1 MSADLVIMQVKDNN
15 TIRRRLTTSYVTSVV
30 SITLIL
36 FLLGIAGILILNT
49 KKLSDY
55 VKENVGISVYL
66 NDDAREVDIFSLQKT
81 LDAKKYV
88 KETKYITREKAAAD
102 FQKDLGEDF
111 VEFLGYNP
119 LPSSIDVK
127 LHAAYANP
135 DSFAVIEKVFR
146 MLPLVADVSYQKDLI
161 YAVNNNIRKISISI
175 FIFCI
180 LLFIIAVTLINN
192 TIRLTVY
199 SKRFIIRTMQL
210 VGAYPNLIRRPFIM
224 KGITQGFI
232 AAVFAIFLLI
242 FTVYITEDQLADL
255 FSFQD
260 LTILGIV
267 FGLILVI
274 GLLIAWISTLL
285 SVNKYLKIKTD
296 NLYT

>member
-1 MSADLVIMQVKDNN
+1 MQGKDN
-15 TIRRRLTTSYVTSVV
+15 TIQRRLTASYITSVV
-30 SITLIL
+30 SITLVL
-36 FLLGIAGILILNT
+36 FLLGLAGILILNA

-55 VKENVGISVYL
+55 VRENMGISVYIQ
-66 NDDAREVDIFSLQKT
+66 NDAREVDIFSLQKT
-81 LDAKKYV
+81 LDAKAYV
-88 KETKYITREKAAAD
+88 KETRYITKEQAAEE
-102 FQKDLGEDF
+102 FQEELGEDF

-135 DSFAVIEKVFR
+135 DSFAVLEKEF
-146 MLPLVADVSYQKDLI
+146 LSYPQVADVAYQKDLV
-161 YAVNNNIRKISISI
+161 YAMNMNIRKISLAILVFSV
-175 FIFCI
+175 
-180 LLFIIAVTLINN
+180 LLFLIAITLINN

-210 VGAYPNLIRRPFIM
+210 VGAHNNLIRRPFLI
-224 KGITQGFI
+224 KGVTQGII
-232 AAVFAIFLLI
+232 AALFAILLL
-242 FTVYITEDQLADL
+242 LASVLIVEKQMEGL

-260 LTILGIV
+260 FRILGII
-267 FGLILVI
+267 FAGILFI
-274 GLLIAWISTLL
+274 GMLIAWVSTLL

>member
-1 MSADLVIMQVKDNN
+1 MQGKDN
-15 TIRRRLTTSYVTSVV
+15 TIQRRLTASYITSVV
-30 SITLIL
+30 SITLVL
-36 FLLGIAGILILNT
+36 FLLGLAGILILNA

-55 VKENVGISVYL
+55 VRENMGISVYIQ
-66 NDDAREVDIFSLQKT
+66 NDAREVDIFSLQKT
-81 LDAKKYV
+81 LDAKTYV
-88 KETKYITREKAAAD
+88 KETRYITKEQAAEE
-102 FQKDLGEDF
+102 FQEELGEDF

-135 DSFAVIEKVFR
+135 DSFAVLEKEFR
-146 MLPLVADVSYQKDLI
+146 SYPQVADVAYQKDLV
-161 YAVNNNIRKISISI
+161 YAMNMNIRKISLAILVFSV
-175 FIFCI
+175 
-180 LLFIIAVTLINN
+180 LLFLIAITLINN

-210 VGAYPNLIRRPFIM
+210 VGAHNNLIRRPFLI
-224 KGITQGFI
+224 KGVTQGII
-232 AAVFAIFLLI
+232 AALFAILLL
-242 FTVYITEDQLADL
+242 LASVLIVEKQMEGL

-260 LTILGIV
+260 FRILGSI
-267 FGLILVI
+267 FAGILLT
-274 GLLIAWISTLL
+274 GMLIAWVSTLL

>member
-1 MSADLVIMQVKDNN
+1 MMQGKDN
-15 TIRRRLTTSYVTSVV
+15 TIQRRLTASYITSVV
-30 SITLIL
+30 SITLVL
-36 FLLGIAGILILNT
+36 FLLGLAGILILNA

-55 VKENVGISVYL
+55 VRENMGISVYIQ
-66 NDDAREVDIFSLQKT
+66 NDAREVDIFSLQKT
-81 LDAKKYV
+81 LDAKAYV
-88 KETKYITREKAAAD
+88 KETRYITKEQAAEE
-102 FQKDLGEDF
+102 FQEELGEDF

-135 DSFAVIEKVFR
+135 DSFAVLEKEFR
-146 MLPLVADVSYQKDLI
+146 SYPQVADVAYQKDLV
-161 YAVNNNIRKISISI
+161 YAMNMNIRKISLAILVFSV
-175 FIFCI
+175 
-180 LLFIIAVTLINN
+180 LLFLIAITLINN

-210 VGAYPNLIRRPFIM
+210 VGAHNNLIRRPFLI
-224 KGITQGFI
+224 KGVTQGII
-232 AAVFAIFLLI
+232 AALFAILLL
-242 FTVYITEDQLADL
+242 LASVLIVEKQMEGL

-260 LTILGIV
+260 FRILGII
-267 FGLILVI
+267 FAGILIT
-274 GLLIAWISTLL
+274 GMLIAWVSTWL